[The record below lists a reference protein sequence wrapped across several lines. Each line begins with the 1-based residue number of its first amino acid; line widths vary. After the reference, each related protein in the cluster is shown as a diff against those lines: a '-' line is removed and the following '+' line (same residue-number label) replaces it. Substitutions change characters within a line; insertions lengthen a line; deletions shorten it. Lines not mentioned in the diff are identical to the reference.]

1 MESARSL
8 LEPEKAPLPA
18 LRVKVV
24 RRSGR
29 SYQPAVANA
38 LLVLAL
44 GSVALFYFLNDREIA
59 VPAFLV
65 GAGALLLCL
74 GAVLLN
80 GLASAYARRQAGEII
95 FRRDTVTLR
104 WGADEWTLPH
114 HHLVALRLHFSAGW
128 NTPPALRTW
137 GHSVTIAWEGRVA
150 SFVLLDVPPD
160 ARERLFALNVTSRA
174 IHLPWWNQ
182 PTGALMNDIAESA
195 YLFFS

>member
-8 LEPEKAPLPA
+8 LEPERTPLPA

-24 RRSGR
+24 RRSGL

-38 LLVLAL
+38 LLVLTL
-44 GSVALFYFLNDREIA
+44 GSVALFYFLNDRKIA
-59 VPAFLV
+59 VPALLV
-65 GAGALLLCL
+65 GTGALLLCL

-114 HHLVALRLHFSAGW
+114 DHIVALRLHFSAVG
-128 NTPPALRTW
+128 NTPPALRAW
-137 GHSVTIAWEGRVA
+137 GHSVTLRGRAGWRRSYCWTCPRMRA
-150 SFVLLDVPPD
+150 SDCL
-160 ARERLFALNVTSRA
+160 R
-174 IHLPWWNQ
+174 
-182 PTGALMNDIAESA
+182 
-195 YLFFS
+195 